1 MVQRHLAERNA
12 ATVVKEFDAFFTFLI
27 GAVSC
32 DRRRRRHLRAQLLLQ
47 RHHRLQGR
55 RYDRHR
61 QVDLQPMSLSLSCRD
76 LMAERS

>member
-1 MVQRHLAERNA
+1 MVQRHLAERNV
-12 ATVVKEFDAFFTFLI
+12 ATVEKEFDAFFTFLI

-55 RYDRHR
+55 RHDRHR
-61 QVDLQPMSLSLSCRD
+61 QVDRPSHVLSCRSLD
-76 LMAERS
+76 NERSWV

>member
-1 MVQRHLAERNA
+1 MVQRHQAERTV